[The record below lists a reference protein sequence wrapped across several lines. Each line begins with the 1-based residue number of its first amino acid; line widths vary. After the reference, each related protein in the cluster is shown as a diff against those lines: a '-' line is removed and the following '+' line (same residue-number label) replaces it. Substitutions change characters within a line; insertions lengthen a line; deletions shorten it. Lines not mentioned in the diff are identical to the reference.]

1 LIVGCAVA
9 AMRGSISRVLSLSA
23 AVGIVFLLA
32 VFPWSLSWYALPPFA
47 LAIAARRTRA
57 NTLLLIPILGYGILF
72 MQRYVALRPL

>member
-1 LIVGCAVA
+1 
-9 AMRGSISRVLSLSA
+9 
-23 AVGIVFLLA
+23 LLA